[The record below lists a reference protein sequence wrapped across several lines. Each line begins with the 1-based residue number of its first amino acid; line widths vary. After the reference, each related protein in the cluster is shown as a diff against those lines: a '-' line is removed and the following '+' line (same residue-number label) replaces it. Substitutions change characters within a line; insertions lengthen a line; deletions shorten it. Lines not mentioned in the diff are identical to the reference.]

1 MWLRDDVAHRVIVLT
16 FFSASFTRVHPRLL
30 QLLRDCIIAMAD
42 DTSETLRGTLT
53 YLYKQWSLPGIRVD
67 VPKHLQRD
75 TVRQALD
82 MLKKADEQAV
92 EVVHED
98 FPQSQRI
105 IRCCLREV
113 HQLVSTIFSKD
124 RLELLLPLTLM

>member
-1 MWLRDDVAHRVIVLT
+1 MALT
-16 FFSASFTRVHPRLL
+16 
-30 QLLRDCIIAMAD
+30 D

-53 YLYKQWSLPGIRVD
+53 YLYKQWSLSGIRVD
-67 VPKHLQRD
+67 VPEHLQKD

-82 MLKKADEQAV
+82 MLKKADKQAV
-92 EVVHED
+92 KVVHED

-113 HQLVSTIFSKD
+113 HQLVSTKFF
-124 RLELLLPLTLM
+124 

>member
-1 MWLRDDVAHRVIVLT
+1 MALT
-16 FFSASFTRVHPRLL
+16 
-30 QLLRDCIIAMAD
+30 D
-42 DTSETLRGTLT
+42 DTSETIRGTLT

-67 VPKHLQRD
+67 VPEHLQRD

-92 EVVHED
+92 KVVHED

-113 HQLVSTIFSKD
+113 HQLVPTKFF
-124 RLELLLPLTLM
+124 